1 MRVYGKRWWVCSGR
15 HAGDIGNI
23 MLLSLC
29 LNAPASPPGVHAQ
42 ESRLLCSGL
51 PRNARLEIVVLYVQ
65 AVAVQVI
72 TSMRQ
77 ALQVLASRLGAGG
90 FIIGDNHRALYDGPV
105 LGVSTL
111 RADHQISLQPGE
123 WERRWTDCALLQ
135 ETFRMQVSLDPDT
148 RAICSYIPATP
159 HQARHRRGL
168 R

>member
-72 TSMRQ
+72 TSMR
-77 ALQVLASRLGAGG
+77 
-90 FIIGDNHRALYDGPV
+90 DNHRALYDGPV